1 MIACHACAADNPDGS
16 RFCNQCGTRLSERAP
31 TVDAPRAA
39 AGYTPRH
46 LVERVLKDRSA
57 MIGERKRVTVLFA
70 DIKGSTR
77 LAEQAGAEAWHGIL
91 DRFFGL
97 LAAAVH
103 RYEGTINQYTGDGVM
118 ALFGAPV
125 AHEDH
130 AERACHAALDM
141 QSAVREFADALRLE
155 RGLNLTLRI
164 GLNTGEVVVGRIGDD
179 LRMDYTAQGATVN
192 LAARLEQICEPG
204 QVYLSRA
211 TAIQAEGPFSMR
223 SLGATRVNG
232 VERPVEVF
240 ALEGRGQQHGTRLE
254 RRLAD
259 GGASS
264 FFFGR
269 EPELARLQA
278 CLADAVGGRGRV
290 VALVGPAGIGK
301 SRLCHEFLA
310 SAAQRGVRVHRA
322 AASPFTR
329 HAPMA
334 APRALYLSRIGC
346 EGASVSREQIRACVE
361 ADIPEPLRAKPG
373 ALAFAMEFC
382 GVGLPGELNESLAAQ
397 LREPM
402 MRILAEYLPKSAE
415 PQILLFE
422 DLHHLDAVTMEFARQ
437 LVAAVAGTPTLLL
450 LSWRGEAQ
458 AEGLPDADE
467 TLSLGALSRA
477 ALTRLAGAWLGAHPT
492 VAGLD
497 ARIAERA
504 GGNPYFVEEAV
515 VALAETGDLEG
526 GQGDYRL
533 VRPVVTLPI
542 PDTVH
547 ALIAARIDRLPAGHK
562 RWLQAASVV
571 GAAFDESLLGLL
583 NDDDPAPG
591 PALDALER
599 AGFLR
604 REGGGRRFAQ
614 PLVREVAY
622 EAQLESSRSAMHA
635 RVAAALEHSC
645 GDQPVQ
651 ASARSIAEHWARAGE
666 WAKAGRWNLHAAL
679 WFSTRDAR
687 ITAEQFHSAVGHLD
701 RAPFSPEIRRLRI
714 GARSGLVRLAQLIT
728 IDPRTVDRAYEEARQ
743 LADECGDPVCAAEL
757 SISYGNAQLQRG
769 HADRAAELVEAGVR
783 GCPDAQR
790 ADLASRFRLA
800 ILLSFGS
807 IGRLREGLDLANW
820 ATGDEW
826 LRGPIR
832 SDTTL
837 SRAFVSIQLAW
848 NGELRRACEDLD
860 TAIGL
865 AERDGRS
872 ASWMHGVRVEMGWFS
887 GDSTGVLAQARLAM
901 EQAESFGSPYFRV
914 LAQRAMGQA
923 LNLLGRPAEALVPL
937 SEALPHIH
945 HGGGAFQFEAHH
957 LAVMSESCIAL
968 ERFDDAARHS
978 DAAVASAQASGARL
992 WELRAWLARLALPRT
1007 VLGDAAAREGFE
1019 RARALVEV
1027 MQAAGVTPRLDELEG
1042 RRCDD
1047 VAKRNA
1053 WLRRAHDGYERI
1065 GAGGHAARLR
1075 PQLAVEWGGLA
1086 SSS

>member
-1 MIACHACAADNPDGS
+1 MIACPACAADNPDGS
-16 RFCNQCGTRLSERAP
+16 RFCNQCGTRLSDAP
-31 TVDAPRAA
+31 AVDAPRS

-77 LAEQAGAEAWHGIL
+77 LAEQAGAEAWHGVL

-97 LAAAVH
+97 LATAVH

-141 QSAVREFADALRLE
+141 QAAVRGFADALRLE

-179 LRMDYTAQGATVN
+179 LRMDYTAQGATVH

-240 ALEGRGQQHGTRLE
+240 ALEGRGTHETRLE

-259 GGASS
+259 GAS

-269 EPELARLQA
+269 EAELARLQTL
-278 CLADAVGGRGRV
+278 LAEAVGGRGRV
-290 VALVGPAGIGK
+290 VSIVGPAGIGK

-310 SAAQRGVRVHRA
+310 AAAAQRGVRVHRA

-346 EGASVSREQIRACVE
+346 EGPTATREQVRACIE
-361 ADIPEPLRAKPG
+361 ADIPEAVRARPG
-373 ALAFAMEFC
+373 ALAFAMEFS

-402 MRILAEYLPKSAE
+402 MRMLAHYLPKSDA

-422 DLHHLDAVTMEFARQ
+422 DLQHLDPVTMEFTQ
-437 LVAAVAGTPTLLL
+437 HLVSAVTGTPTLLV
-450 LSWRGEAQ
+450 LSWRSEASPD
-458 AEGLPDADE
+458 GLPAADE
-467 TLSLGALSRA
+467 SLNLGALSKA
-477 ALTRLAGAWLGAHPT
+477 ALTRLAGALLGPDPS

-515 VALAETGDLEG
+515 VALAETGHLEG
-526 GQGDYRL
+526 AQGRYRL
-533 VRPVVTLPI
+533 LRPVVTLPI

-571 GAAFDESLLGLL
+571 GATFDDQLLALL
-583 NDDDPAPG
+583 NDDDPVPG

-604 REGGGRRFAQ
+604 RDGVQRRFAQ
-614 PLVREVAY
+614 TLVREVAY
-622 EAQLESSRSAMHA
+622 DAQLESSRAAMHA
-635 RVAAALEHSC
+635 RLAAALEQSC

-651 ASARSIAEHWARAGE
+651 ATARSIAEHWARAGE

-679 WFSTRDAR
+679 WFATRDAK
-687 ITAEQFHSAVGHLD
+687 ITAEQFHAAVDNLD
-701 RAPFSPEIRRLRI
+701 RAPFSPEIRSLRI
-714 GARSGLVRLAQLIT
+714 SARAGLVRLSQLIT
-728 IDPRTVDRAYEEARQ
+728 IDPVTVDRAYAEARQ
-743 LADECGDPVCAAEL
+743 LAEECGDPACAAEL

-769 HADRAAELVEAGVR
+769 HADRAAEYVEAGVR
-783 GCPDAQR
+783 GCPDAMR

-807 IGRLREGLDLANW
+807 IGRLREGLELANW

-848 NGELRRACEDLD
+848 NGELLRAREDLD
-860 TAIGL
+860 TAIAF

-872 ASWMHGVRVEMGWFS
+872 ASWMHGLHVEMGWFT
-887 GDSTGVLAQARLAM
+887 GDATGVHEQARLAL
-901 EQAESFGSPYFRV
+901 EQAESFGSPYFKA
-914 LAQRAMGQA
+914 LALRAMGQA
-923 LNLLGRPAEALVPL
+923 LILLGRHAEALEPL
-937 SEALPHIH
+937 SEALPLIH

-957 LAVMSESCIAL
+957 LAVTAEACTGL
-968 ERFDDAARHS
+968 GRFDEASRHAQ
-978 DAAVASAQASGARL
+978 AAVASAQTSGARL
-992 WELRAWLARLALPRT
+992 WELRAWLARLELPGT
-1007 VLGDAAAREGFE
+1007 VLDQATAREGFA
-1019 RARALVEV
+1019 RARELIGM
-1027 MQAAGVTPRLDELEG
+1027 MQADGATPRLDELEA

-1047 VAKRNA
+1047 AAARRVL
-1053 WLRRAHDGYERI
+1053 LRRAQVGYERI

-1075 PQLAVEWGGLA
+1075 PLVAV
-1086 SSS
+1086 